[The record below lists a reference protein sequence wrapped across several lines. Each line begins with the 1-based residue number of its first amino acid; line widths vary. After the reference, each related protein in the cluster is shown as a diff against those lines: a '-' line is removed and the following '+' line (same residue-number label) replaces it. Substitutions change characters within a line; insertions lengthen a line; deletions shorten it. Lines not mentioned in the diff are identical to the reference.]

1 MSRDAVRHYEMQPA
15 TYADWCLDRVAT
27 ALEAIAAGLG
37 TPEAESELG
46 TPLPEDF
53 PGRDLLHEAGVAYL
67 ESVPRTGALLEALG
81 LSAQDVV
88 RVLVWQKM
96 EL

>member
-37 TPEAESELG
+37 TPEAEPEPG
-46 TPLPEDF
+46 TLLPEDF
-53 PGRDLLHEAGVAYL
+53 PGREVLEEAGVIYL
-67 ESVPRTGALLEALG
+67 EGVPRTGALLEALG
-81 LSAQDVV
+81 LSAQDAV
-88 RVLVWQKM
+88 RVLVRQKM